1 MNRLRLAASISAFS
15 ALAALS
21 SCGGG
26 QTRLNLFS
34 TDWEDDRGAS
44 IERVRQR
51 IASTPIPAS
60 ADIIVGVARSSD
72 TILGLP
78 LEGAGSKWTFA
89 HALDARPAVAGNL
102 VIGSGG
108 GEVFALDAASGS
120 LVWKRPTGG
129 IKMLGA
135 GDDGAVTAITFK
147 RAGAGGSVLLA
158 VTRDGEVVRQIETDK
173 SLGAP
178 AVVGRMAFVPWAG
191 EYVSVIDLTNGDE
204 AARVTLREQSSRA
217 FTEGGS
223 LWFGE
228 LGYIRFDERI
238 GQASRGG
245 ASTIQLPTRE
255 LPGQPKLMEPGN
267 EPLPLLANADDKVR
281 LYAKPSFGE
290 NGAAIADG
298 RYYATYF
305 RVAMG
310 FGARGGNNNVVWTR
324 LQSADPIGGAAAS
337 GGVVLCNE
345 DGKVVALDAK
355 TGGTLSTWDLGDP
368 VRACVVHIDEDRL
381 SGTPSDAKPLITQL
395 EEVVLADAPE
405 LSAAQKMLLR
415 ELSTMSDDTAT
426 KTLVELA
433 SDPRTGPDLLR
444 DARADLA
451 KRRNGASYMEAALA
465 RHYDY
470 LKDVLRAPPVGPIAQ
485 ALGAMK
491 ETAAA
496 PLLASHLL
504 DPSDTEDDVKQ
515 AAAALAVVGGA
526 NEVPTMERFF
536 GMYRASAEDDDVAA
550 AVVSIGQALIT
561 VRGAPGRAE
570 VAAAVADPMTIG
582 VAHDALAD
590 LLNANAAPDAGA
602 SGAATK

>member
-1 MNRLRLAASISAFS
+1 MNRLPLALSISAFS
-15 ALAALS
+15 AVAALAA
-21 SCGGG
+21 CGGG

-60 ADIIVGVARSSD
+60 ADVVVGVAKSGD

-78 LEGAGSKWTFA
+78 LENGGSKWTFA
-89 HALDARPAVAGNL
+89 HALDGRPTVAGNL
-102 VIGSGG
+102 VIASGG
-108 GEVFALDAASGS
+108 GEVFALEASSGR
-120 LVWKRPTGG
+120 LVWKRATGG
-129 IKMLGA
+129 ITMLGA

-191 EYVSVIDLTNGDE
+191 EYISVIDLTNGDE

-217 FTEGGS
+217 FTDGGS

-245 ASTIQLPTRE
+245 ASTIQLSTRE

-267 EPLPLLANADDKVR
+267 EPLPLAANADDKVR

-290 NGAAIADG
+290 SGAAIADG

-310 FGARGGNNNVVWTR
+310 FGATGTNSNNIAWTR

-368 VRACVVHIDEDRL
+368 VRACVVHIDQNRL
-381 SGTPSDAKPLITQL
+381 DGTPSDAKPLIAQL
-395 EEVVLADAPE
+395 EDVVLADAPE

-415 ELSTMSDDTAT
+415 ELATMPDDTAT

-451 KRRNGASYMEAALA
+451 KRRNGASYMEAALG

-515 AAAALAVVGGA
+515 AAAALAIVGGA
-526 NEVPTMERFF
+526 GEVPTMERFF

-550 AVVSIGQALIT
+550 AVVSIGQALIA

-570 VAAAVADPMTIG
+570 VAAAVADPMTVG
-582 VAHDALAD
+582 VAHDALAE
-590 LLNANAAPDAGA
+590 LLNVSAGPDGGA
-602 SGAATK
+602 K

>member
-1 MNRLRLAASISAFS
+1 MSRLRLALWLP
-15 ALAALS
+15 ALAAAL

-51 IASTPIPAS
+51 IASAPIPAS
-60 ADIIVGVARSSD
+60 ANVVVGVARSGD
-72 TILGLP
+72 TIVGLP
-78 LEGAGSKWTFA
+78 LSEGGSKWSFA
-89 HALDARPAVAGNL
+89 HALDGRPTVAGNL
-102 VIGSGG
+102 VVGSGG
-108 GEVFALDAASGS
+108 GEVFALDAASGR
-120 LVWKRPTGG
+120 LVWKRATGG
-129 IKMLGA
+129 IALLGA
-135 GDDGAVTAITFK
+135 GDDGAVTVVAFK

-173 SLGAP
+173 AVGEP
-178 AVVGRMAFVPWAG
+178 AVVERMAFVPWAG
-191 EYVSVIDLTNGDE
+191 EYISVIDLTNGDE

-228 LGYIRFDERI
+228 VGYIRFDERI
-238 GQASRGG
+238 AQASRGG
-245 ASTIQLPTRE
+245 ASTIQVAARE
-255 LPGQPKLMEPGN
+255 LPGQPKLMEPGT
-267 EPLPLLANADDKVR
+267 EPLPLAANADDKVR

-290 NGAAIADG
+290 NGAAIEDG
-298 RYYATYF
+298 RIYATYF

-310 FGARGGNNNVVWTR
+310 FGAKGSQIAWTR

-337 GGVVLCNE
+337 GGVILCNE

-355 TGGTLSTWDLGDP
+355 TGGTLSAWDIGAPL
-368 VRACVVHIDEDRL
+368 RACVVHVDDDKLE
-381 SGTPSDAKPLITQL
+381 GTPSDAKPLITQL

-415 ELSTMSDDTAT
+415 DLADMPDDTAT

-444 DARADLA
+444 DARTDLA

-496 PLLASHLL
+496 PFLASHLL

-515 AAAALAVVGGA
+515 AAAALAIVGGA
-526 NEVPTMERFF
+526 GEVPTMERFF

-550 AVVSIGQALIT
+550 AVVSIGQALIAI
-561 VRGAPGRAE
+561 RGPQGRTE
-570 VAAAVADPMTIG
+570 VAAAVSDPMTVG
-582 VAHDALAD
+582 AAHDALAE
-590 LLNANAAPDAGA
+590 LLSVNASPDAGA
-602 SGAATK
+602 K

>member
-1 MNRLRLAASISAFS
+1 MSRLSLALSIP
-15 ALAALS
+15 ALAAVLS

-51 IASTPIPAS
+51 IASTPIAPS
-60 ADIIVGVARSSD
+60 ADVAVGVARTGD
-72 TILGLP
+72 TIMGLP
-78 LEGAGSKWTFA
+78 LSAGGSKWTFA
-89 HALDARPAVAGNL
+89 HALDGRPTVAGNL

-108 GEVFALDAASGS
+108 GEVFALEAESGR

-129 IKMLGA
+129 IALLGA
-135 GDDGAVTAITFK
+135 GDDGAVTVVAFK
-147 RAGAGGSVLLA
+147 RAGASGSVLLA
-158 VTRDGEVVRQIETDK
+158 VTRDGEIVRQIETDK
-173 SLGAP
+173 SLGEP

-245 ASTIQLPTRE
+245 ASTIQVATRD
-255 LPGQPKLMEPGN
+255 LPGQPKLMEPGG
-267 EPLPLLANADDKVR
+267 EPLPLAANADDKVR
-281 LYAKPSFGE
+281 LYAKPSFGA
-290 NGAAIADG
+290 NGAAVEDG

-310 FGARGGNNNVVWTR
+310 FGANAANGNQIAWTR
-324 LQSADPIGGAAAS
+324 LQSADSIGGAAAS
-337 GGVVLCNE
+337 GGIVLCNE

-355 TGGTLSTWDLGDP
+355 TGGTLSTWDLGAP
-368 VRACVVHIDEDRL
+368 LRACVVHVDEDKL
-381 SGTPSDAKPLITQL
+381 EGAPSDAEPLVTQL
-395 EEVVLADAPE
+395 EEVVMADAPE

-415 ELSTMSDDTAT
+415 DLAGMPDDTVT

-451 KRRNGASYMEAALA
+451 KRRNGASYMETALA

-470 LKDVLRAPPVGPIAQ
+470 LKDVLRAPPVGPIAE

-491 ETAAA
+491 ERAAA

-515 AAAALAVVGGA
+515 AAAALAIVGGA
-526 NEVPTMERFF
+526 GEVPTMERFF
-536 GMYRASAEDDDVAA
+536 GMYRASAEDDDVSD
-550 AVVSIGQALIT
+550 AVVSVGKALIAI
-561 VRGAPGRAE
+561 RGPQGRTE
-570 VAAAVADPMTIG
+570 VAAAVADPMTVG
-582 VAHDALAD
+582 TAHDALAE
-590 LLNANAAPDAGA
+590 LLEVNASPDAGA
-602 SGAATK
+602 K